1 MANFLAG
8 FEIEMVPTLDSSVV
22 GRTHSI
28 YYNRGHVCGY
38 EFTPQKYQLFP

>member
-28 YYNRGHVCGY
+28 YYNSKFWSSRGTAGISEV
-38 EFTPQKYQLFP
+38 